1 MAAYLSRLH
10 HISLHVTNVDKIA
23 YELVNN
29 FKFNLFVARL
39 TEKSKQLAF
48 RKGAAVFVVNERP
61 NKSPLEL
68 NGLTLSSKRGIS
80 PSESEPGWTNNIQ
93 TGKKNDKDPNCLY
106 DVHPHYSVDT
116 ASNVCFE
123 VEDVERSF
131 KSLRNIGCEF
141 LVPPTEVC
149 DENGL
154 VTYSVVKSI
163 MGNVNH
169 TLIDTSKYKGSF
181 LPGFQEVENVTKND
195 TPVAKS
201 TETCPITHFDHIT
214 YACSRRWTPQVMRWY
229 ERHFGFQRFF
239 IDSNEDVDEGYVLNK
254 EGIGLRLTAMEYWKC
269 SETGITLPF
278 TDDKQPDCKFVIAE
292 SLPEQGRNQV
302 DTFLEQHG
310 GPGIQH
316 IGLYTQ
322 DIVSTAQ
329 TMGQAGV
336 HFFSPPPAYYTEVG
350 KQQEME
356 DAGYDPQMLS
366 QHGIL
371 LDTDLR
377 QAQTDSSCQTTDTK
391 KKRYLLQVFTKPIF
405 SEDTFFLELIE
416 RRGASGFGEG
426 NIQALWR
433 CVQAYMDTERAETEA
448 QGENTSQPQN
458 VTPEPKHGHNNKP
471 FTAEHCRTP
480 SSAALSSL

>member
-1 MAAYLSRLH
+1 MAASLSRLH

-23 YELVNN
+23 YELVSK

-61 NKSPLEL
+61 L
-68 NGLTLSSKRGIS
+68 NGVTLSSKRGIS

-93 TGKKNDKDPNCLY
+93 TGIKNDKDPKCLY
-106 DVHPHYSVDT
+106 DVNPHYSVDT

-131 KSLRNIGCEF
+131 KSLRNLGCDF

-149 DENGL
+149 DEKGI

-181 LPGFQEVENVTKND
+181 LPGFQDVENG
-195 TPVAKS
+195 TPLSNS
-201 TETCPITHFDHIT
+201 TESSCPVIHFDHIT
-214 YACSRRWTPQVMRWY
+214 YACPRRCTPQVMSWY
-229 ERHFGFQRFF
+229 ERHFGFHRFF
-239 IDSNEDVDEGYVLNK
+239 INSNEDVDEGYVLNT

-269 SETGITLPF
+269 SQTGIKLPF
-278 TDDKQPDCKFVIAE
+278 TDDQQPDCKFVIAE
-292 SLPEQGRNQV
+292 SLPDQGSNQV

-366 QHGIL
+366 QHSIL
-371 LDTDLR
+371 LDTDLC
-377 QAQTDSSCQTTDTK
+377 QVQTDPSCQTTDTQ
-391 KKRYLLQVFTKPIF
+391 KKRYLLQAFTQPIF

-433 CVQAYMDTERAETEA
+433 SVQAYMDTERAETEA
-448 QGENTSQPQN
+448 QGENT
-458 VTPEPKHGHNNKP
+458 TH
-471 FTAEHCRTP
+471 RT
-480 SSAALSSL
+480 

>member
-1 MAAYLSRLH
+1 MAASLSRLH

-23 YELVNN
+23 YELVSK

-61 NKSPLEL
+61 L
-68 NGLTLSSKRGIS
+68 NGVTLSSKRGIS

-93 TGKKNDKDPNCLY
+93 TGIKNDKDPKCLY
-106 DVHPHYSVDT
+106 DVNPHYSVDT

-123 VEDVERSF
+123 VENVERSF
-131 KSLRNIGCEF
+131 KSLRNLGCDF

-149 DENGL
+149 DEKGI

-163 MGNVNH
+163 VGNVNH

-181 LPGFQEVENVTKND
+181 LPGFQEVENVTENG
-195 TPVAKS
+195 TPVSNS
-201 TETCPITHFDHIT
+201 TDSSCPVTHFDHIT
-214 YACSRRWTPQVMRWY
+214 YACPRRCTPQVMSWY
-229 ERHFGFQRFF
+229 ERHFGFHRFF
-239 IDSNEDVDEGYVLNK
+239 IDSNEDVDEGYVLNT

-269 SETGITLPF
+269 SQTGIKLPF

-292 SLPEQGRNQV
+292 SLPDQGRNQV

-329 TMGQAGV
+329 TMGRAGV

-366 QHGIL
+366 QHSIL

-377 QAQTDSSCQTTDTK
+377 QVQTDPSCQTTDTQ
-391 KKRYLLQVFTKPIF
+391 KKRYLLQAFTKPIF

-433 CVQAYMDTERAETEA
+433 SVQAYMDTERAETEA
-448 QGENTSQPQN
+448 QGENT
-458 VTPEPKHGHNNKP
+458 TH
-471 FTAEHCRTP
+471 RT
-480 SSAALSSL
+480 